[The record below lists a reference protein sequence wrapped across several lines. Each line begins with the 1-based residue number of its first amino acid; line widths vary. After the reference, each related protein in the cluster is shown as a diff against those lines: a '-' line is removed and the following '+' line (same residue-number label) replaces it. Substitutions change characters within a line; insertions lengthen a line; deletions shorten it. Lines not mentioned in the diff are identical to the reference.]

1 MSGTT
6 KIAHLIWGLQ
16 SCGKTTLGR
25 ARADDE
31 GGVCLSFDD
40 YFYTVINPKQ
50 PNKFNFRP
58 NRMAS
63 ANRWF
68 WMQLKKLC
76 DADTSPIYIDQINV
90 LSPHTIN
97 TAGFLAYRYGYKI
110 ELVEPTHPLWL
121 AMKPELAKS
130 PRNYDNLLELAQ
142 QAVAT
147 SEHPVQLKSVV
158 LYMEHWE
165 NYTVEDLLDQY

>member
-6 KIAHLIWGLQ
+6 KVARLIMGLQ
-16 SCGKTTLGR
+16 SCGKTTFGR
-25 ARADDE
+25 ACAANE

-50 PNKFNFRP
+50 PEQFNFRP
-58 NRMAS
+58 KRMAS

-76 DADTSPIYIDQINV
+76 DINTSPIYIDQINI
-90 LSPHTIN
+90 LCPHTIN

-110 ELVEPTHPLWL
+110 ELVEPDHPLWL
-121 AMKPELAKS
+121 AMKVELTKV
-130 PRNYDNLLELAQ
+130 PRNYDRMLELAQ
-142 QAVAT
+142 QAVDT
-147 SEHPVQLKSVV
+147 NLHSIQLKSVV

-165 NYTVEDLLDQY
+165 SYTVEDLLDQY

>member
-6 KIAHLIWGLQ
+6 KIAYLIIGLQ

-25 ARADDE
+25 ARAADE

-50 PNKFNFRP
+50 PDQFNFRP
-58 NRMAS
+58 NRAAS

-76 DADTSPIYIDQINV
+76 DTDTSPIYIDQINI
-90 LSPHTIN
+90 LGPHTIN
-97 TAGFLAYRYGYKI
+97 MAGFLAYRYGYKI
-110 ELVEPTHPLWL
+110 ELAEPSHPLWL
-121 AMKPELAKS
+121 TMKVELTKES
-130 PRNYDNLLELAQ
+130 RNYDKLLELAQ
-142 QAVAT
+142 QAVDT
-147 SEHPVQLKSVV
+147 SKKPVQLKSVV
-158 LYMEHWE
+158 FFMEHWE